1 MIENTLL
8 EQDNRRRR
16 WLRAGAGLAAI
27 IAVSA
32 ATGWGVASLAAP
44 AAAPDTAKVREALK
58 LRLPKTPIDAIN
70 CKGLGGLC
78 EVASKSTLFYVDRSA
93 KYLVIG
99 RVYDMEA
106 RQDLTA
112 ARLLALNPD
121 LLAAGRDNASAPR
134 RMISRKPSAI
144 NCVELVLN
152 FPQNI
157 IRLYSSFN
165 IVNDPACLYT
175 VSDDDRYAHLPE
187 NILIQGIIAGRD
199 GTHSAVAPFSHHAD
213 QQIISIIF

>member
-1 MIENTLL
+1 MIENNLL

-16 WLRAGAGLAAI
+16 WLRPAAGVAAI
-27 IAVSA
+27 IALSG

-78 EVASKSTLFYVDRSA
+78 EVASKSTLFYVDRAA

-121 LLAAGRDNASAPR
+121 LLAAGAAPDVGAVDLHQR
-134 RMISRKPSAI
+134 ALR
-144 NCVELVLN
+144 L
-152 FPQNI
+152 PQHGGQA
-157 IRLYSSFN
+157 F
-165 IVNDPACLYT
+165 
-175 VSDDDRYAHLPE
+175 
-187 NILIQGIIAGRD
+187 AGR
-199 GTHSAVAPFSHHAD
+199 GARVAFGHGLQGRALARREHGVVL
-213 QQIISIIF
+213 